1 MRDRAESRFAEHARV
16 AQAMLE
22 PSYCEA
28 AERFARTIV
37 GAFQTGG
44 KLLLFGNGGSAADA
58 QHVAGELSGRYL
70 FDRHALPAM
79 ALADSIAAVTAI
91 GNDYGFEH
99 VFERQLRAFG
109 RSGDVALGL
118 STSGRSPNVL
128 AGVRTARELGMQT
141 LAVSGED
148 GGPLAELAD
157 DCVRIPAAETP
168 QIQEGTMVF
177 LHTVCELVE
186 HELFGG

>member
-1 MRDRAESRFAEHARV
+1 MRDRAGRRFSEHARV
-16 AQAMLE
+16 AQALLE
-22 PSYCEA
+22 PAFAEA
-28 AERFARTIV
+28 AERFARTMV
-37 GAFQTGG
+37 ATFQGGG

-70 FDRHALPAM
+70 LDRHALPAM
-79 ALADSIAAVTAI
+79 ALADSNAAVTAI

-128 AGVRTARELGMQT
+128 AGMRTARELGMHT
-141 LAVSGED
+141 LAVSGQE

-157 DCVRIPAAETP
+157 DCVLIPAAETP